1 MSKPI
6 VPPTRPN
13 LTREKAEAYFA
24 APYSGLDFEKYPLYC
39 LGIRG
44 YYTKSMGDPTRNDLG
59 IYDDALFLIGKDL
72 FLSFNAN
79 TDPAKVLRGSGSR
92 KGTATL
98 VPGQYFC
105 HVIDLHQNRYPAL
118 CQRAGNVGVWRYR
131 TDGARW
137 TDVGGSFGIN
147 IHSGGMGNT
156 NSEGC
161 QTVHPYQWPE
171 FMHTVVETIGL
182 TGWGKTIVPYL
193 LIEY

>member
-1 MSKPI
+1 MN
-6 VPPTRPN
+6 VPNEHPRI
-13 LTREKAEAYFA
+13 TREQVIKHFA
-24 APYSGLDFEKYPLYC
+24 LPYATLDFEKYPLYC

-59 IYDDALFLIGKDL
+59 VYDDALFLIGKDL

-79 TDPAKVLRGSGSR
+79 TDPAKILRSDASS
-92 KGTATL
+92 KGTAML

-105 HVIDLHQNRYPAL
+105 HVIDLHQQRYPAL
-118 CQRAGNVGVWRYR
+118 CQRAGKVSVYRYKA
-131 TDGARW
+131 DGTRW
-137 TDVGGSFGIN
+137 IDSGSFGIN
-147 IHSGGMGNT
+147 IHCGGAGNT

-161 QTVHPYQWPE
+161 QTIYPCQWPE
-171 FMHTVVETIGL
+171 FIYTVTETITV

>member
-1 MSKPI
+1 MIPQK
-6 VPPTRPN
+6 RPQ
-13 LTREKAEAYFA
+13 LTREDAVKHFA
-24 APYSGLDFEKYPLYC
+24 PPYATLDFEKHPLYC

-44 YYTKSMGDPTRNDLG
+44 YYTKSMGDPTKNDLG

-79 TDPAKVLRGSGSR
+79 TDPAKILRGSGSS

-105 HVIDLHQNRYPAL
+105 HTIDLHQRRYPAL
-118 CQRAGNVGVWRYR
+118 CQRAGKVSVWRYKA
-131 TDGARW
+131 DGSRW
-137 TDVGGSFGIN
+137 TDTGNFGIN
-147 IHSGGMGNT
+147 IHCGGTGNT

-161 QTVHPYQWPE
+161 QTIHPYQWTE
-171 FMHTVVETIGL
+171 FIHTVVEMITL

>member
-13 LTREKAEAYFA
+13 LSREQAEAYFA
-24 APYSGLDFEKYPLYC
+24 APYSGLDFDKYPLYC

-44 YYTKSMGDPTRNDLG
+44 YYTRSMGDPTRNDLG
-59 IYDDALFLIGKDL
+59 IYDDALFLISKDL
-72 FLSFNAN
+72 FLPFNAN
-79 TDPAKVLRGSGSR
+79 TDPAKVLRGSGSS

-98 VPGQYFC
+98 VHGQYFC
-105 HVIDLHQNRYPAL
+105 HTIDLHQRRYPAL
-118 CQRAGNVGVWRYR
+118 CQRAGNVSVWRYKADA
-131 TDGARW
+131 TRW
-137 TDVGGSFGIN
+137 TDTGSFGIN

>member
-1 MSKPI
+1 MIPQK
-6 VPPTRPN
+6 RPQ
-13 LTREKAEAYFA
+13 LTREDAVKHFA
-24 APYSGLDFEKYPLYC
+24 PPYSTLDFDKYPLYC

-44 YYTKSMGDPTRNDLG
+44 YYTKSMGDPTKNDLG

-79 TDPAKVLRGSGSR
+79 TDPAKILRGSGSS

-105 HVIDLHQNRYPAL
+105 HTIDLHQRRYPAL
-118 CQRAGNVGVWRYR
+118 CQRAGKVSVWRYKQ
-131 TDGARW
+131 DGTRW
-137 TDVGGSFGIN
+137 TDTGSFGIN
-147 IHSGGMGNT
+147 IHCGGTGNT

-161 QTVHPYQWPE
+161 QTIHPYQWPE
-171 FMHTVVETIGL
+171 FIHTVVETITL
-182 TGWGKTIVPYL
+182 TGWGKTVVPYL

>member
-1 MSKPI
+1 MIPQK
-6 VPPTRPN
+6 RPQ
-13 LTREKAEAYFA
+13 LTREDAVKHFA
-24 APYSGLDFEKYPLYC
+24 PPYATLDFDKYPLYC

-44 YYTKSMGDPTRNDLG
+44 YYTKSMGDPTKNDFG
-59 IYDDALFLIGKDL
+59 IYDDALFLIGEDL

-79 TDPAKVLRGSGSR
+79 TDPAKVLRGSGSS

-105 HVIDLHQNRYPAL
+105 HVIDLHQRRYPAL
-118 CQRAGNVGVWRYR
+118 CQRAGKVMVRRYKSNGGQW
-131 TDGARW
+131 TEDGN
-137 TDVGGSFGIN
+137 FGIN
-147 IHSGGMGNT
+147 IHCGGTGNT

-171 FMHTVVETIGL
+171 FMHTVVETITL
-182 TGWGKTIVPYL
+182 TGWGKTVVPYL

>member
-1 MSKPI
+1 MIPQK
-6 VPPTRPN
+6 RPQ
-13 LTREKAEAYFA
+13 LTREDAVKHFA
-24 APYSGLDFEKYPLYC
+24 LPYATLDFEKYPLYC

-44 YYTKSMGDPTRNDLG
+44 YYTKSMGDPTKNDLG

-79 TDPAKVLRGSGSR
+79 TDPAKILRGSGSS

-105 HVIDLHQNRYPAL
+105 HTIDLHQRRYPAL
-118 CQRAGNVGVWRYR
+118 CQRAGKVSVWRYKA
-131 TDGARW
+131 DGSRW
-137 TDVGGSFGIN
+137 TDTGSFGIN
-147 IHSGGMGNT
+147 IHCGGTGNT

-161 QTVHPYQWPE
+161 QTIHPYQWPE
-171 FMHTVVETIGL
+171 FMHTVVETITL
-182 TGWGKTIVPYL
+182 TGWGKTVVPYL

>member
-1 MSKPI
+1 MTPQG
-6 VPPTRPN
+6 RPRLN
-13 LTREKAEAYFA
+13 QEDAVRYFK
-24 APYSGLDFEKYPLYC
+24 APYAELDFDKYPLYC

-44 YYTKSMGDPTRNDLG
+44 YYTKSMGDPTKNDLG
-59 IYDDALFLIGKDL
+59 IYDDAIFLIGKDL

-79 TDPAKVLRGSGSR
+79 TDPAKVLRGSGSS

-105 HVIDLHQNRYPAL
+105 HTIDLHQRRYPAL
-118 CQRAGNVGVWRYR
+118 CQRAGKVSVYRYKN
-131 TDGARW
+131 DGTRW
-137 TDVGGSFGIN
+137 TDTGNFGIN
-147 IHSGGMGNT
+147 IHCGGTGNT

-171 FMHTVVETIGL
+171 FIYTVVETITL
-182 TGWGKTIVPYL
+182 TGWGKTVAPYL